1 MQGMIDGSN
10 KEYLLNLLN
19 VSKTLAK
26 SAKSKEDK
34 EDEAISNEHCQIIN
48 EEIDLNEAEI
58 TNIYVSNDSMTYF

>member
-1 MQGMIDGSN
+1 MIDGSN

-26 SAKSKEDK
+26 SAKSK